1 MYNRIIRFVLHINS
15 SAIGLYIFDEDH
27 LYYTTT
33 DNRLHRIRP
42 DDTGNESVF

>member
-1 MYNRIIRFVLHINS
+1 MIVRERI
-15 SAIGLYIFDEDH
+15 IFDENSVIIEFIGV
-27 LYYTTT
+27 T